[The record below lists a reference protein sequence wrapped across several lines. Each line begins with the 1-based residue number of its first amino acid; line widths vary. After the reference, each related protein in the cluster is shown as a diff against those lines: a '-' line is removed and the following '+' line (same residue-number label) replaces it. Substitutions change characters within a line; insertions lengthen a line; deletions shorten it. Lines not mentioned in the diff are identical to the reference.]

1 MRSRG
6 VGAPF
11 GYPVMWGW
19 AVGGGAEGQNWNSYE
34 KQLENLF
41 PLKIKP
47 LAKPV
52 ICVAYT
58 RVLWSG
64 WEN

>member
-6 VGAPF
+6 VGVPL
-11 GYPVMWGW
+11 GYPVMG
-19 AVGGGAEGQNWNSYE
+19 VGGGAEGQSWSSYE

-41 PLKIKP
+41 PLKIK
-47 LAKPV
+47 LLVKPV

-58 RVLWSG
+58 RVLWRG